1 MVSSQTLSA
10 DPARALPVVRGEAAL
25 AVIIVINSL
34 GVLLMLRSGSGISAI
49 SSVPYAFS
57 LVLPF
62 FTLGTWTY
70 LFQGALILSLMV
82 LRKKL
87 VIPYLF
93 SFVVGFFFGKMLDL
107 HQLWTDRLPVN
118 LPLRVAYFALSYLLI
133 CFGIALSNRCKMPII
148 PTDLFPRE
156 LAAITGWPYAR
167 IKVSFDLICL
177 GTTAVMTL
185 FFLGRLDG
193 LGIGTVLAAATMG
206 KAIAWIGSRMDRY
219 VTFTSVLD
227 TAT

>member
-1 MVSSQTLSA
+1 MVSSTTIARSA
-10 DPARALPVVRGEAAL
+10 RTPPVVRGEAAL
-25 AVIIVINSL
+25 AVVVVINSL

-49 SSVPYAFS
+49 SSVPYAFY

-70 LFQGALILSLMV
+70 LFQGSLILSLMV

-118 LPLRVAYFALSYLLI
+118 LPLLVAYFALSYLLI

-219 VTFTSVLD
+219 VTFTSILD
-227 TAT
+227 TAK

>member
-1 MVSSQTLSA
+1 MVSSPTIARSA
-10 DPARALPVVRGEAAL
+10 RTLPVVRGEAAL
-25 AVIIVINSL
+25 AVVVVINSL

-70 LFQGALILSLMV
+70 LF
-82 LRKKL
+82 
-87 VIPYLF
+87 

-118 LPLRVAYFALSYLLI
+118 LPLRVTYFALSYLLI

-219 VTFTSVLD
+219 VTFTSILD
-227 TAT
+227 TAK

>member
-70 LFQGALILSLMV
+70 LFQGALILSLMI

-107 HQLWTDRLPVN
+107 HQLWTDQLPGEPAPAGA
-118 LPLRVAYFALSYLLI
+118 LLR
-133 CFGIALSNRCKMPII
+133 PE
-148 PTDLFPRE
+148 LFPHLLWHRPVQPVQDAHHPHRPVPPGAGLHHR
-156 LAAITGWPYAR
+156 LALCPDQGVLR
-167 IKVSFDLICL
+167 FDLPGHHRRYDL
-177 GTTAVMTL
+177 GL
-185 FFLGRLDG
+185 PGPSGRPWHRHG
-193 LGIGTVLAAATMG
+193 AGRRHHG
-206 KAIAWIGSRMDRY
+206 KAIAWIGGWMDRY
-219 VTFTSVLD
+219 VTFTSILD
-227 TAT
+227 PAK

>member
-10 DPARALPVVRGEAAL
+10 DSSRALPVMRGEAAL

-70 LFQGALILSLMV
+70 LFQGALILSLMI

-107 HQLWTDRLPVN
+107 HQLWTDQLPVN
-118 LPLRVAYFALSYLLI
+118 LP
-133 CFGIALSNRCKMPII
+133 CGC
-148 PTDLFPRE
+148 
-156 LAAITGWPYAR
+156 
-167 IKVSFDLICL
+167 
-177 GTTAVMTL
+177 
-185 FFLGRLDG
+185 
-193 LGIGTVLAAATMG
+193 
-206 KAIAWIGSRMDRY
+206 
-219 VTFTSVLD
+219 FTSP
-227 TAT
+227 

>member
-1 MVSSQTLSA
+1 MVPSPTLARSA
-10 DPARALPVVRGEAAL
+10 HPIPVVRGEAAL
-25 AVIIVINSL
+25 AVVVVINSL

-148 PTDLFPRE
+148 PTDLFPRQPDGP
-156 LAAITGWPYAR
+156 LRHLHPGPGHRQVSCLSPVRCQADRAFFIFPLTTWP
-167 IKVSFDLICL
+167 LL
-177 GTTAVMTL
+177 L
-185 FFLGRLDG
+185 
-193 LGIGTVLAAATMG
+193 
-206 KAIAWIGSRMDRY
+206 
-219 VTFTSVLD
+219 
-227 TAT
+227 